1 MRTSFF
7 YLLLY
12 FFIFIGFSS
21 STFVMAAD
29 SGNAEV
35 YKVTMTRMELC
46 TDSTCSTP
54 TGVCATT
61 KTVDIASVS
70 AGSDIGSW
78 CSMSGLPF
86 STTYSHLRVHVNR
99 TFILKGIVEDRVSD
113 NECYTQNDTSASYTQ
128 TAIGKKDEL
137 SKASGGNWIEPTDYT
152 EQSVTLVNANGS
164 DAVNI
169 QGGTNVYTFSNSS
182 SDRPTGSTA
191 WCFGT
196 SSTAAPDDALCT
208 DANTDAS
215 STTWDDNSSVDT
227 MQIIYPLTNSY
238 TVGLVSPKLSIA
250 FSTTDALYADNPG
263 DTCTMR
269 PGSPT
274 VVLTLTD

>member
-54 TGVCATT
+54 TGVCSTT

-78 CSMSGLPF
+78 CSMSGLPL
-86 STTYSHLRVHVNR
+86 STTYSHLRIHVNR
-99 TFILKGIVEDRVSD
+99 TFTLKGYVEDRVGSK
-113 NECYTQNDTSASYTQ
+113 ECYTQDDSTASYTR
-128 TAIGKKDEL
+128 TAP
-137 SKASGGNWIEPTDYT
+137 GGLTDDADT
-152 EQSVTLVNANGS
+152 LAARVEQSVTLVNANGS
-164 DAVNI
+164 DAVNV
-169 QGGTNVYTFSNSS
+169 QGGTTVFTFSNSS
-182 SDRPTGSTA
+182 SDRPSGSTA

-196 SSTAAPDDALCT
+196 TSTAAPDDALCT

-250 FSTTDALYADNPG
+250 FSTTDALYADQSSG
-263 DTCTMR
+263 TTCELR

-274 VVLTLTD
+274 VTLTLTD